1 MDNAPRIPSRID
13 ILIIKIQKY
22 EMRGMPTDG
31 LGWKVSIATNSCNCL
46 INFKEGT
53 CVHVLVAKMQ
63 QRIEFQGW
71 RAPPRVLVNQ
81 SMVKATTRATNR
93 AANARTTRQGI
104 RGRGRGRNRGTRG
117 PGRPAVL
124 GNAYQR

>member
-1 MDNAPRIPSRID
+1 
-13 ILIIKIQKY
+13 
-22 EMRGMPTDG
+22 
-31 LGWKVSIATNSCNCL
+31 
-46 INFKEGT
+46 
-53 CVHVLVAKMQ
+53 MQ

-117 PGRPAVL
+117 PGRPAVI